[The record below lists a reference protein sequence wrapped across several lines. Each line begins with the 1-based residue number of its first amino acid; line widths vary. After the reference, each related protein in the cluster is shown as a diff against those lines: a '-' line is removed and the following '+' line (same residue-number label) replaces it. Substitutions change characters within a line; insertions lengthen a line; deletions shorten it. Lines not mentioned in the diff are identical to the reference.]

1 MIKSKYR
8 NLRLGHEPLYK
19 ETKLFKK
26 YNYRGYWKVKFE
38 FWVEGRDDVFDLE
51 DLSEISQ
58 EHIIDSIKQGY
69 TSGEINEPDDKKENK
84 QQIKERK
91 V

>member
-1 MIKSKYR
+1 MKRGHWEIK
-8 NLRLGHEPLYK
+8 
-19 ETKLFKK
+19 FK
-26 YNYRGYWKVKFE
+26 

-69 TSGEINEPDDKKENK
+69 TSGVLNEVDCFDLCDILRIHLTTYYEHPINVHVMNDGSGDFYGCICSN
-84 QQIKERK
+84 
-91 V
+91 